1 MINNKMIN
9 NKHNTTPNNTPSSK
23 HNNKPNVGG
32 KVLAS
37 GGFGCVFSP
46 ALKCEGSSRRE
57 TGKISKLMTERHAFQ
72 EYNEILNFKDKLQ
85 DIPKYEDY
93 FLLNDFTIC
102 KPEKLTKT
110 DLSSFKK
117 TCSALPKIEITAK
130 NINNSLDKLMTL
142 NMPNGGL
149 PVDDYIYKNGSFDK
163 LLELNK
169 HLIDLLKHGIVP
181 MNQRNVY
188 HCDIKDSNVLVQTD
202 EDNNH
207 EIKTRL
213 IDWGLST
220 EFIPFKNNPL
230 PSTWRNRPLQFN
242 VPFSIIIFTDDF
254 VNKYTDYI
262 EDDGKIDEEN
272 LRTFVIDYIHFWL
285 KKRGAG
291 HYKFIN
297 DIMYILFSNEL
308 TSMNDET
315 KGKIIENDFT
325 MVYITNYIVAVLE
338 HFTRFRK
345 DESLDLRVYLDN
357 VFIEIVDIWGFIVM
371 YFPILD
377 LLFNNYKKLTSN
389 QMEMFELLKYIFVT
403 YLYTPRIEPIKINDL
418 VAQFEELTELFNN
431 ELPISSR
438 SSDTGRG
445 IKHKKHK
452 NHTPHKLIRSS
463 KRTTGVTGRTF
474 VPKSIRT
481 FFKKSPKSG
490 TRKIK
495 KWIMLSPKN
504 SRNKG
509 KKLKSNK

>member
-1 MINNKMIN
+1 MINNKPN
-9 NKHNTTPNNTPSSK
+9 NKLSNK
-23 HNNKPNVGG
+23 HNNKNNVGG

-46 ALKCEGSSRRE
+46 ALKCEGSSKRE
-57 TGKISKLMTERHAFQ
+57 TGRISKLMTERHALQ
-72 EYNEILNFKDKLQ
+72 EYHEIINFKDKLQ
-85 DIPKYEDY
+85 DIPNYEDY

-110 DLSSFKK
+110 DLTSFKK
-117 TCSALPKIEITAK
+117 TCSALPKIEITTK
-130 NINNSLDKLMTL
+130 NINTSLDKVMSL

-149 PVDDYIYKNGSFDK
+149 PVDDYIYINGSFDK

-169 HLIDLLKHGIVP
+169 HLIDLLKNGIVP

-188 HCDIKDSNVLVQTD
+188 HCDIKDSNVLVQTED
-202 EDNNH
+202 EDNNND
-207 EIKTRL
+207 IKTRL

-220 EFIPFKNNPL
+220 EYTPFKNDPF

-242 VPFSIIIFTDDF
+242 VPFSIIIFSDDF
-254 VNKYTDYI
+254 MDKYTDYI
-262 EDDGKIDEEN
+262 ENNGEIDKEE

-285 KKRGAG
+285 NKRGAG

-308 TSMNDET
+308 TGMNEEA
-315 KGKIIENDFT
+315 KGKIIEADFT
-325 MVYITNYIVAVLE
+325 MVYITNYIVDVLE

-345 DESLDLRVYLDN
+345 DNSLDLRVYLDN
-357 VFIEIVDIWGFIVM
+357 VFIEIVDIWGFIVT

-403 YLYTPRIEPIKINDL
+403 YLYKPRIEPINVNEL
-418 VAQFEELTELFNN
+418 VAQFDELTELFNN
-431 ELPISSR
+431 ELPIRSR
-438 SSDTGRG
+438 SSDTASG
-445 IKHKKHK
+445 IKHKK
-452 NHTPHKLIRSS
+452 HTPHKLIRSS
-463 KRTTGVTGRTF
+463 KKSNGVTGRTF
-474 VPKSIRT
+474 VPKSIKAL
-481 FFKKSPKSG
+481 FKKSPKSG

-509 KKLKSNK
+509 NKFKYNKYNK